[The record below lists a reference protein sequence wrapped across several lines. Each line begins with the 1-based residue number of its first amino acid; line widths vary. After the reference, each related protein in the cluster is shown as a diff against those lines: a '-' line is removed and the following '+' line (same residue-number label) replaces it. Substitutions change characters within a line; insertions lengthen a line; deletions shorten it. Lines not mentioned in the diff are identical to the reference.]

1 METVD
6 RTAKAW
12 SIQCQLKSKIE
23 CFLPDTHREF
33 HKWPGHPSEFLVL
46 VPWNSKGDPFW
57 RALQYQWPL
66 KQAFFGNLSQLE
78 VLSALLW
85 VVPNSFCSPCCSLFM
100 CKSTVWKLKL
110 PHWFHRAN
118 SFAEEAG
125 LVYRF
130 IRRNKVRTMS
140 LIPFSRLSAV
150 RVLIV
155 NYLVVHID
163 SQLLVSFTTSF
174 CREIDLDWSD

>member
-1 METVD
+1 MLFTFHVLVH
-6 RTAKAW
+6 
-12 SIQCQLKSKIE
+12 CVKIE
-23 CFLPDTHREF
+23 TTTLISPR
-33 HKWPGHPSEFLVL
+33 G
-46 VPWNSKGDPFW
+46 
-57 RALQYQWPL
+57 
-66 KQAFFGNLSQLE
+66 LSWDE
-78 VLSALLW
+78 
-85 VVPNSFCSPCCSLFM
+85 
-100 CKSTVWKLKL
+100 
-110 PHWFHRAN
+110 N

-140 LIPFSRLSAV
+140 LIPFSRLSGV

>member
-1 METVD
+1 MLFTFHVLVH
-6 RTAKAW
+6 
-12 SIQCQLKSKIE
+12 CVKIE
-23 CFLPDTHREF
+23 TTTLISPRE
-33 HKWPGHPSEFLVL
+33 
-46 VPWNSKGDPFW
+46 
-57 RALQYQWPL
+57 
-66 KQAFFGNLSQLE
+66 LSWHE
-78 VLSALLW
+78 
-85 VVPNSFCSPCCSLFM
+85 
-100 CKSTVWKLKL
+100 
-110 PHWFHRAN
+110 N